1 MTAALTFTLDATP
14 ACATADP
21 DLFFRTDQA
30 LATAQA
36 KAICLECPLRYPC
49 LKYALAHRVDG
60 VWGGTTGE
68 QRAAIGARPKAPRE
82 LGLKPCGTT
91 AAARRHE
98 RRGERLCEPCRV
110 ARNVA
115 ARERSLAQQAFL
127 TGHDPLISASATS
140 AAARTTTE
148 RSAR

>member
-21 DLFFRTDQA
+21 ELFFRTDQA
-30 LATAQA
+30 LAVAQA
-36 KAICLECPLRYPC
+36 KAICMDCPLRYPC
-49 LKYALAHRVDG
+49 LKYAIAHRVDG

-82 LGLKPCGTT
+82 LGLKPCGTN

-98 RRGERLCEPCRV
+98 RKREPLCEPCRQ
-110 ARNVA
+110 AREVT
-115 ARERSLAQQAFL
+115 ARERRLTRQAFL
-127 TGHDPLISASATS
+127 TGTDD
-140 AAARTTTE
+140 
-148 RSAR
+148 RSSW